1 MKDSECETHKR
12 SFHDAATSFQQ
23 LFTMNTNHDPR
34 GTAFTITGL
43 DTRAPSSFSSYGS
56 WPTATAYLCL
66 TGLVLFQGLHYLGYQ
81 VPTITE
87 FAWYSLLYLT
97 PSRLISI
104 LDNRAGKSPAE
115 GSSTR
120 SGSWTYATKSKAMER
135 VLGLNNGE
143 GIMNKLQY
151 TKKLPSIGSFF
162 HATSGKGLSDK
173 PPGLGNW
180 DNSCYQNSVVQALSS
195 LSSLSIFL
203 DAALSITV
211 EKSNSTREA
220 LREIIEKLNDPSNI
234 GKLFWI
240 PEQLKNMSTYQQ
252 QDAQE
257 YFSKLVDEIEKEMLT
272 IAKHKKSKTGLS
284 NLGRLRI
291 DPPYLPC
298 KGKAEDKRSTN
309 ESFRARFSKLKQL
322 PDELASVLLKNPLEG
337 LLAQRVGCLQC
348 GFVEGLSLIPFNCL
362 TVPLGRQ
369 WMYDVRTCLDD
380 YTTLEHIR
388 GVECT
393 KCTLL
398 MNQKQLERLLRENHD
413 RELTPLLTEAQRSL
427 CRDKFAAV
435 NEALHA
441 DDFSDHTLLKKCNIP
456 SKTRVITTKTRQA
469 VIARTPESLIIHIN
483 RSMFDESSG
492 LQCKNFAEVRFPQRL
507 DLAPWSLGS
516 RTSND
521 VRSSKLESWSL
532 DPSKS
537 MLPSETEEPNSEA
550 ELIYDLHA
558 IITHYGRHENGHYIC
573 YRKHRARSQTVGP
586 LKAEETE
593 SWWRLSDE
601 EVSEVSEETVLAQGG
616 VFMLFY
622 EKIQRPSTGKSF
634 QPILA
639 EPLGYS
645 AKSLVSLYEASLEVP
660 VGISTK
666 PVTESPIES
675 PPESPSG
682 YLVGALVDTLAET
695 PLETPGSEISKPCQL
710 EPEFMTTAVEEL
722 ATDMTTLTLDIARSC
737 IEHGLETV
745 NSQAGHLSLCT
756 SIMKSQSKVIHLKN
770 DLPEATKFASEPDSP
785 MSKASSVTMPPTL
798 SKRPSLTATQFHST
812 ALRFHTSSP
821 SSSSQ
826 RPLPQQ
832 LLTNQVSNISTES
845 LNDGSISPKSDQA
858 KPNMLTPPMRTSTPR
873 GGRGSVS
880 RVDQSLGSMVKA
892 N

>member
-1 MKDSECETHKR
+1 
-12 SFHDAATSFQQ
+12 
-23 LFTMNTNHDPR
+23 MNTSHNPP
-34 GTAFTITGL
+34 GTAFTLTVL
-43 DTRAPSSFSSYGS
+43 DLRSASSFSSFPHMS
-56 WPTATAYLCL
+56 WSTATAYLCL
-66 TGLVLFQGLHYLGYQ
+66 TGLVLFKGLHYLGYQ
-81 VPTITE
+81 VPTMTE
-87 FAWYSLLYLT
+87 LAWYSLIYLI

-104 LDNRAGKSPAE
+104 LDNRAGKSPTE
-115 GSSTR
+115 GNSKR
-120 SGSWTYATKSKAMER
+120 SGSWNYATKSKAMR
-135 VLGLNNGE
+135 RILGLNNGE
-143 GIMNKLQY
+143 GIMNKLHY

-180 DNSCYQNSVVQALSS
+180 DNSCYQNSVIQALSS
-195 LSSLSIFL
+195 LPSLSIFL
-203 DAALSITV
+203 DAALSFTV

-220 LREIIEKLNDPSNI
+220 LRGIMAKLNDPSNL

-240 PEQLKNMSTYQQ
+240 PEELKNMSTYQQ

-257 YFSKLVDEIEKEMLT
+257 YFSKLVDEIEKEMLR
-272 IAKHKKSKTGLS
+272 IAMHKQSKAGLS
-284 NLGRLRI
+284 NWGGLCI
-291 DPPYLPC
+291 NPPYLPH
-298 KGKAEDKRSTN
+298 KGKAECIRSTN
-309 ESFRARFSKLKQL
+309 KSFRARFSKPNLL

-398 MNQKQLERLLRENHD
+398 MNHKELKRLLPENRD
-413 RELTPLLTEAQRSL
+413 RELAPLLTKAQQSL
-427 CRDKFAAV
+427 CRDRFVAV
-435 NEALHA
+435 NEALQA

-456 SKTRVITTKTRQA
+456 SKTRVSTTKTRQA
-469 VIARTPESLIIHIN
+469 VVARTPESLIIHIN

-507 DLAPWSLGS
+507 DLAPWALGS

-521 VRSSKLESWSL
+521 ARSPKMENWSL

-537 MLPSETEEPNSEA
+537 MLPLETEEPSSEA
-550 ELIYDLHA
+550 ELMYDLRA

-573 YRKHRARSQTVGP
+573 YRKYRARSQTGVP
-586 LKAEETE
+586 LKAEDAE

-622 EKIQRPSTGKSF
+622 EKIQRPPTEKLF

-639 EPLGYS
+639 EPLGSS
-645 AKSLVSLYEASLEVP
+645 AKSLVSLYGASPEAPIENSTEL
-660 VGISTK
+660 GI
-666 PVTESPIES
+666 ESPMES

-682 YLVGALVDTLAET
+682 YLVGALVDTPAET
-695 PLETPGSEISKPCQL
+695 PIETPGSEISEVSRF
-710 EPEFMTTAVEEL
+710 EPNFMSPSTAVEEL
-722 ATDMTTLTLDIARSC
+722 ATDLTALTSDRTRPCA
-737 IEHGLETV
+737 EQGLEAV
-745 NSQAGHLSLCT
+745 NSQAGHLPLCT
-756 SIMKSQSKVIHLKN
+756 SIMKPQSKEIQLKI
-770 DLPEATKFASEPDSP
+770 DPPEATKFASDLDRHIT
-785 MSKASSVTMPPTL
+785 KASSVTIPPNL
-798 SKRPSLTATQFHST
+798 SKRPSLTASQFHPT
-812 ALRFHTSSP
+812 AIRLHTSSP

-832 LLTNQVSNISTES
+832 LLTNQVFNISTES
-845 LNDGSISPKSDQA
+845 LNEGSISPKSDQS
-858 KPNMLTPPMRTSTPR
+858 KPNMLTPPMRTATPR

-880 RVDQSLGSMVKA
+880 RADQSMGSMVKA

>member
-1 MKDSECETHKR
+1 
-12 SFHDAATSFQQ
+12 
-23 LFTMNTNHDPR
+23 MNTSHNPH
-34 GTAFTITGL
+34 GTAFTFIGL
-43 DTRAPSSFSSYGS
+43 DMKSASSFSSFPYVS
-56 WPTATAYLCL
+56 WSTATAYLCL

-81 VPTITE
+81 VPTMTE
-87 FAWYSLLYLT
+87 FAWYSLIYLT

-104 LDNRAGKSPAE
+104 LDNRAGKSPTE
-115 GSSTR
+115 GSSKR
-120 SGSWTYATKSKAMER
+120 SGSWTYATKSEAMR
-135 VLGLNNGE
+135 RILGLNIGE

-180 DNSCYQNSVVQALSS
+180 DNSCYQNSVIQALSS
-195 LSSLSIFL
+195 LPSLSTFL
-203 DAALSITV
+203 DTALSISV

-220 LREIIEKLNDPSNI
+220 LKGIMAKLNDPSNM

-240 PEQLKNMSTYQQ
+240 PEELKNMSTYQQ

-257 YFSKLVDEIEKEMLT
+257 YFSKLVDEIEREMSK
-272 IAKHKKSKTGLS
+272 IAKQKQSKAGLS
-284 NLGRLRI
+284 NLGGLRI
-291 DPPYLPC
+291 NSPYLPH
-298 KGKAEDKRSTN
+298 KGKAEDIRSTS
-309 ESFRARFSKLKQL
+309 ESFRGRFSKLNQL

-362 TVPLGRQ
+362 TVPLGKQ

-380 YTTLEHIR
+380 YTTLEHIK

-398 MNQKQLERLLRENHD
+398 MNRKQLERLLPENRD
-413 RELTPLLTEAQRSL
+413 RELAPILTEVQQSL
-427 CRDKFAAV
+427 CRDRFVAV

-456 SKTRVITTKTRQA
+456 SKTRVSTTKTRQA
-469 VIARTPESLIIHIN
+469 VVARTPESLIIHIN

-492 LQCKNFAEVRFPQRL
+492 LQCKNFADVRFPQRL

-516 RTSND
+516 RTSDNA
-521 VRSSKLESWSL
+521 RSPKIEDWSL

-550 ELIYDLHA
+550 ELMYDLQA
-558 IITHYGRHENGHYIC
+558 IITHCGRHENGHYIC
-573 YRKHRARSQTVGP
+573 YRKHRARSQTGGS
-586 LKAEETE
+586 LKAEDAE

-601 EVSEVSEETVLAQGG
+601 EVSEVSEEAVLAQGG

-622 EKIQRPSTGKSF
+622 EKIQRPATGKLF

-639 EPLGYS
+639 EPLGS
-645 AKSLVSLYEASLEVP
+645 SVKSLVSLYEASLEAP
-660 VGISTK
+660 IETSTEL
-666 PVTESPIES
+666 VIES
-675 PPESPSG
+675 PEESPPGSPSG
-682 YLVGALVDTLAET
+682 YLVGALVDTPAET
-695 PLETPGSEISKPCQL
+695 PLETPGSEIS
-710 EPEFMTTAVEEL
+710 EPSQFEPKFLSQTTTAEEL
-722 ATDMTTLTLDIARSC
+722 ATSVTDLTPDVALSSA
-737 IEHGLETV
+737 EQVLEAV
-745 NSQAGHLSLCT
+745 NSEAGHPQSGT
-756 SIMKSQSKVIHLKN
+756 SIMKPQSKLKN
-770 DLPEATKFASEPDSP
+770 DPIEAIEFASDPDLP
-785 MSKASSVTMPPTL
+785 ITEASSVTIPPTV
-798 SKRPSLTATQFHST
+798 SKRPSLTASQFHLT
-812 ALRFHTSSP
+812 ALRFHNSSP

-826 RPLPQQ
+826 RTLPQQ
-832 LLTNQVSNISTES
+832 LLTNQVFNISSES
-845 LNDGSISPKSDQA
+845 LNEGSISPKSDQS
-858 KPNMLTPPMRTSTPR
+858 KPTMLTPPMRTATPR

-880 RVDQSLGSMVKA
+880 RVDQSMGSIVEA